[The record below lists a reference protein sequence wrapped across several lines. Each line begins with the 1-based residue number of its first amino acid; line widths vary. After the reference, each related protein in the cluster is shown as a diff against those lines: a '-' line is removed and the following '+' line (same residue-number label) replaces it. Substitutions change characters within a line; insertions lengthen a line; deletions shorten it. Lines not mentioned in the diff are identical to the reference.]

1 MKGSCNHM
9 LLLFGVFKWH
19 FHKVAENRLFFT
31 RPLGSAIFCK
41 RDFVLLRP
49 LSRKSSSI
57 PTFPCCSA
65 KDGEQKSPRCRC
77 HERKLCIE
85 AGCTDARLLLCACL
99 CAADCVSVWVW
110 TKHSARKPSISPK
123 DDPRW
128 VQKSR
133 RCNRREAPFVVDAN
147 LFAVL

>member
-1 MKGSCNHM
+1 M
-9 LLLFGVFKWH
+9 
-19 FHKVAENRLFFT
+19 FFP

-85 AGCTDARLLLCACL
+85 AGCTDARLFVHACAQL
-99 CAADCVSVWVW
+99 TASVFGYEQSTVRGSRAYHLRMTLAGFRRADVVTGEKHLSSSTQISLPFCSRCSTASVFLTQV
-110 TKHSARKPSISPK
+110 
-123 DDPRW
+123 
-128 VQKSR
+128 
-133 RCNRREAPFVVDAN
+133 
-147 LFAVL
+147 